1 MSHTFFFFF
10 FFSHLGFRKMF
21 GDDALGVLNLEM
33 VATARS
39 VGAAAKFTGSG
50 GAIVAFCPMGG
61 AQIERL
67 KAMCIEKDFV
77 VIDAAYKPDA
87 RM

>member
-1 MSHTFFFFF
+1 
-10 FFSHLGFRKMF
+10 MF
-21 GDDALGVLNLEM
+21 GDEALCVLNIEM
-33 VATARS
+33 VTTARS

-67 KAMCIEKDFV
+67 KTICIEKGFV
-77 VIDAAYKPDA
+77 VIDAAYKMPDA
-87 RM
+87 